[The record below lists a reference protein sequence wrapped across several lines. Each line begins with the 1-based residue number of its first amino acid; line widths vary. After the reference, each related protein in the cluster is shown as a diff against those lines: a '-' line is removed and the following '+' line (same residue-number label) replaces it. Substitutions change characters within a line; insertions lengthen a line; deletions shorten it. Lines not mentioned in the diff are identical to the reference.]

1 MSKKIFRSIFGT
13 SMMIFLAAMIFIM
26 GVLYSYF
33 SDIQRKQLK
42 SETQLA
48 AQGTALSGLTYLQ
61 TLSADCRIT
70 WIAADGTVRYDSD
83 ADADAMENHLA
94 RAEVQEALRS
104 GYGESTRYSGT
115 LAQQLIYAAQRLP
128 DGSVIRLARSRRT
141 AWFLLIGF
149 LQPICA
155 VILLA
160 LILSAVLAK
169 RVSRKI
175 VEPMNTLD
183 LEHPLDNNVYD
194 ELSPLLK
201 HIEMQRRQIDTQ
213 VAELC
218 RRQNDFTVL
227 METWSCAAIL
237 PYPTPSRRKAMICC
251 FCSSVIEDTS

>member
-1 MSKKIFRSIFGT
+1 
-13 SMMIFLAAMIFIM
+13 MMIFLAAMIFIM

-160 LILSAVLAK
+160 LILTFLTYDVSNAPVIVSTVLFAGIMAVRGVAGRVL
-169 RVSRKI
+169 VSR
-175 VEPMNTLD
+175 
-183 LEHPLDNNVYD
+183 
-194 ELSPLLK
+194 
-201 HIEMQRRQIDTQ
+201 
-213 VAELC
+213 
-218 RRQNDFTVL
+218 
-227 METWSCAAIL
+227 
-237 PYPTPSRRKAMICC
+237 RRKRDAQKSQEPKKELYRETYDD
-251 FCSSVIEDTS
+251 F